1 MVSEL
6 SCSTLSGFYCQDHE
20 FLYIMLVDRW
30 KEQAS
35 LVLDKINIQCLTSS
49 ISSFI
54 DCFQYSL
61 SET

>member
-6 SCSTLSGFYCQDHE
+6 SCSSSSGVYCQDHE
-20 FLYIMLVDRW
+20 FLYTMLVDRW

-35 LVLDKINIQCLTSS
+35 LVLDKIDIQCFTSS
-49 ISSFI
+49 ISSSI
-54 DCFQYSL
+54 DSFRYPL

>member
-20 FLYIMLVDRW
+20 FLYIMLVGRW

-54 DCFQYSL
+54 DCFRYSL